1 MAVLSVERPSVM
13 TITTFGTEI
22 IQEINNSYY
31 TFGFVLFYKFF
42 LQKIKRKSLPYMK
55 HYQFNTFCSVY
66 MCARQYTCDES
77 LSSGKHVRVMY
88 TPLNPTFM

>member
-22 IQEINNSYY
+22 IQEINNSYC

-42 LQKIKRKSLPYMK
+42 AENKTKITS
-55 HYQFNTFCSVY
+55 
-66 MCARQYTCDES
+66 
-77 LSSGKHVRVMY
+77 
-88 TPLNPTFM
+88 